1 MKIDETLEIAYP
13 QKLARDII
21 IGIADPINE
30 HLVKLIAFQFD
41 PQLRQYFRTELRSWL
56 NKIQRIR
63 LKPNARTGTF
73 KFYFDPLLD
82 YPFGCVEIQNTRAL
96 MEFIS
101 SEYDG
106 IRPTISPEEMA
117 LWLKAFHIKLAQAL
131 HNGEAVL
138 DMVPG

>member
-1 MKIDETLEIAYP
+1 MKIDETLEMAYP

-30 HLVKLIAFQFD
+30 HL
-41 PQLRQYFRTELRSWL
+41 
-56 NKIQRIR
+56 
-63 LKPNARTGTF
+63 
-73 KFYFDPLLD
+73 DPLFD
-82 YPFGCVEIQNTRAL
+82 YPFGGVEIHNTRAL

-106 IRPTISPEEMA
+106 IRPTTSPEEMA
-117 LWLKAFHIKLAQAL
+117 NWLKEFHTKLAQAL

-138 DMVPG
+138 GMVPE

>member
-1 MKIDETLEIAYP
+1 MAYP

-21 IGIADPINE
+21 VNIADPINE
-30 HLVKLIAFQFD
+30 YFVKLIAFQFD
-41 PQLRQYFRTELRSWL
+41 PQLRHHFRTELRSGL

-63 LKPNARTGTF
+63 LKPNARTGAF
-73 KFYFDPLLD
+73 KFYFDPPFD
-82 YPFGCVEIQNTRAL
+82 YPFSGVEMHNTRAL

-117 LWLKAFHIKLAQAL
+117 NWLKEFHTKLAQAL
-131 HNGEAVL
+131 HNGEVVL
-138 DMVPG
+138 DMVPD